1 MENPYTSAAAVDN
14 YAAKSTYTR
23 LALAA
28 LSFLVAFAMIF
39 LAFLFSF
46 FAYKVLLRVPPGP
59 DRFEMIVGASAMFGL
74 LCTGFIFLGLGALKK
89 ERRLYLRAAASIGL
103 AIAVYLCMGIM

>member
-1 MENPYTSAAAVDN
+1 MENPYTSAAAVDD
-14 YAAKSTYTR
+14 YTAKSTYIR

-46 FAYKVLLRVPPGP
+46 FAYKVLLLPPGP
-59 DRFEMIVGASAMFGL
+59 ERFETMVGTSAMFGL